1 MVFGAC
7 LVAGA
12 MLPSGGSGEPVS
24 RGVTPLGAIEV
35 QGSVMHV
42 KLDDAGTRLAISTV
56 RYPDG
61 ELQRNELHL
70 HELPG
75 SGTIVH
81 RFTRVIADAVAVALA
96 PDGEQVAVGCG
107 ANVCIHD
114 WGPGAVQK
122 QLAARGQPREIG
134 ALALRPDVG
143 LLVAAQRNRMEIL
156 SWELNGDSH
165 RSWAVAG
172 AGERLRE
179 GLTPRFH
186 GRPSWTPRWVGI
198 SPDGQ
203 RVASIRDDGT
213 VSLWRR
219 DGLSIKPLSL
229 SHYADID
236 PSFTPDG
243 ALVALR
249 IGDGRL
255 SAVDVESER
264 VVLSVDDTPLRRSV
278 RRAAL
283 LFGGR
288 GGYLAVS
295 RPEGVVLHTIPSGDA
310 AAVVPISDHVWRI
323 AMSGHGRVVAVAT
336 QHRVTLWNVTAA
348 SR

>member
-1 MVFGAC
+1 VSGA
-7 LVAGA
+7 L
-12 MLPSGGSGEPVS
+12 LLSGVSGEPVS
-24 RGVTPLGAIEV
+24 RGVTSAGAIEV
-35 QGSVMHV
+35 EGSVMLV
-42 KLDDAGTRLAISTV
+42 KLDDAGTRLAVSTM
-56 RYPDG
+56 RYPEG

-70 HELPG
+70 YELPG

-81 RFTRVIADAVAVALA
+81 RLTRVIADAVAVTLA
-96 PDGEQVAVGCG
+96 PDGAQIAEGCG

-122 QLAARGQPREIG
+122 ELAARGRRREIG

-156 SWELNGDSH
+156 SWELRGDSH

-179 GLTPRFH
+179 GLTPRLH
-186 GRPSWTPRWVGI
+186 GSPPWVPRWVGI

-203 RVASIRDDGT
+203 RVASVRDDGT

-219 DGLSIKPLSL
+219 DGLSIKSLAL

-236 PSFTPDG
+236 PAFTPDG
-243 ALVALR
+243 AVIALR
-249 IGDGRL
+249 SGDGRL
-255 SAVDVESER
+255 AAVDVESER
-264 VVLSVDDTPLRRSV
+264 VVLTVEDSPLRHSV

-288 GGYLAVS
+288 AGYLAVS
-295 RPEGVVLHTIPSGDA
+295 RPEGVVLHAIPSGDA
-310 AAVVPISDHVWRI
+310 AALVPIGDHVWRI

-336 QHRVTLWNVTAA
+336 QHRVTLWNVTAP